1 MVDLGQRLAAA
12 PADGA
17 SVDWL
22 EREFIATG
30 LTTLPRDNFTTD
42 RWLAQDVALDILNG
56 SSAGPV
62 KVATYFPRSQETPP
76 GGVTGPL
83 VYGGTAPAPSLSF
96 TGPADLQA
104 SLARY
109 PSELASWASGLS
121 GLPGGEQGSIL
132 LVDLPA
138 PVPMTG
144 GELVP
149 GSPFPDWPGHQV
161 PGWAAAEV
169 QAPGAGPGPGS
180 GHAPCP

>member
-56 SSAGPV
+56 PSAGPV

-83 VYGGTAPAPSLSF
+83 VYGGTAPAPSVSF

-109 PSELASWASGLS
+109 PRELASWASGLS
-121 GLPGGEQGSIL
+121 GLAAGGQGSVL
-132 LVDLPA
+132 LVCLPA
-138 PVPMTG
+138 P
-144 GELVP
+144 
-149 GSPFPDWPGHQV
+149 
-161 PGWAAAEV
+161 
-169 QAPGAGPGPGS
+169 APTAGRERRS
-180 GHAPCP
+180 ASAFQYW